1 MSRSRLLKA
10 LGLAALAFCL
20 TAAAA
25 LDPYAAPR
33 HKMIEDI
40 RQRGITE
47 RALLAA
53 MEAVPRHLFVP
64 AARRG
69 EAYADKA
76 VPLDGRRSIYE
87 PYVVA
92 LMTRLLKLQPDDRV
106 LEIGTGSGY
115 HTAILARLAREV
127 YTIEINSQ
135 VAASAE
141 KRLASLGYRNIT
153 VHVGDGYKGW
163 IGDDSKGGWHDRIEF
178 DAIVLSAAPP
188 QVPKPLLD
196 QLKTGGRMVVP
207 VGASF
212 QDLMVITKRQDGS
225 LEKKTIAPVRV
236 ARMEGQAQGGR

>member
-1 MSRSRLLKA
+1 VSRFLLEK
-10 LGLAALAFCL
+10 LLCLAALALFL
-20 TAAAA
+20 TAAAP
-25 LDPYAAPR
+25 LDPYAEPR
-33 HKMIEDI
+33 RKMVEDI
-40 RQRGITE
+40 RQRGIKE
-47 RALLAA
+47 SRVLAA

-64 AARRG
+64 SARRG

-76 VPLDGRRSIYE
+76 LPLDDRRSIYE

-92 LMTRLLKLQPDDRV
+92 LMTQLLDLQPEDRV

-115 HTAILARLAREV
+115 HTAILSRLAREV
-127 YTIEINSQ
+127 YTIEINGE
-135 VAASAE
+135 VALGAE
-141 KRLASLGYRNIT
+141 KRLTNLGYRNIT

-163 IGDDSKGGWHDRIEF
+163 PSRMKF

-196 QLKTGGRMVVP
+196 QLKVGGRMVVP

-212 QDLMVITKRQDGS
+212 QDLTVITKRRDETF
-225 LEKKTIAPVRV
+225 EKKTIAPVRV